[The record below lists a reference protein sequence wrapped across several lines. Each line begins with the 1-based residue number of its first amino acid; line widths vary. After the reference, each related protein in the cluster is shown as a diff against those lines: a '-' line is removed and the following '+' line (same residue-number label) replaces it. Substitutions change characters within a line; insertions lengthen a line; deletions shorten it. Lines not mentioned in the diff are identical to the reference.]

1 MRKTAQASTDNGT
14 MTRTVGLP
22 VAEAILAFAEGRY
35 GDTVERLAPVK
46 AIAAR
51 AGGSHAQRDLIAQTL
66 LAAAERSGQHRLA
79 RSLLNERLALKP
91 HSGLNRDW
99 MRKIASS

>member
-1 MRKTAQASTDNGT
+1 

-35 GDTVERLAPVK
+35 GATVERLAPVK

-51 AGGSHAQRDLIAQTL
+51 AGGSHAQRDLLAQTL
-66 LAAAERSGQHRLA
+66 LAAAEKSGQHRFA
-79 RSLLNERLALKP
+79 RSLLHERLALKP
-91 HSGLNRDW
+91 NSRLNRDW
-99 MRKIASS
+99 MRRVASA